1 MVLLIGLA
9 VGVDYSL
16 FYLRRVR
23 EERAAG
29 RSTEAAIEAAAAT
42 SGRAVLVSGFTVIT
56 AMAGMYLAGA
66 PTFTGWATGTIAVVS
81 VAMIGSLTVLPAL
94 LASMGDKVDKG
105 RVPVLHA

>member
-1 MVLLIGLA
+1 MVLLLGLA

-29 RSTEAAIEAAAAT
+29 RSNEAAIEAAAAT
-42 SGRAVLVSGFTVIT
+42 SGRAVLISGLTVMT

-66 PTFTGWATGTIAVVS
+66 PTFTAWATGTIDRRGRGRDRFADR
-81 VAMIGSLTVLPAL
+81 APRTAL
-94 LASMGDKVDKG
+94 EAGRPRSTRAAS
-105 RVPVLHA
+105 RA